1 MADPVTPAGSPAPA
15 ASDPPSA
22 PTLLDES
29 AAQFTD
35 GLNALTKLVPGLVL
49 RHPETEKF
57 VRKYR
62 RFNRDAIVSAIAAV
76 EANPELDGAKTFNL
90 DRARAAVQYGA
101 YKPAISQTRNLAEDM
116 QFSYDYAT
124 AVALEDALQIYA
136 IAKAF
141 GRAAASAQVAA
152 HANNIKRDLQRHATS
167 RKKKAVKATPPTPAP
182 STLAPST
189 LAPSTPAPDPAPQ
202 PKQ

>member
-1 MADPVTPAGSPAPA
+1 MADTVTPGGSPAVGTN
-15 ASDPPSA
+15 DPPSA

-49 RHPETEKF
+49 RHPETERF
-57 VRKYR
+57 VRKYQA
-62 RFNRDAIVSAIAAV
+62 FNRDVITTAIAAV
-76 EANPELDGAKTFNL
+76 EANPELDGAKLFNL

-101 YKPAISQTRNLAEDM
+101 YKPAINQTRNLAEDM
-116 QFSYDYAT
+116 QFTYDYVT
-124 AVALEDALQIYA
+124 AVAIEDSLQIYA

-141 GRAAASAQVAA
+141 ARVPASAKVAA
-152 HANNIKRDLQRHATS
+152 HANNIKRDLRRPGTS
-167 RKKKAVKATPPTPAP
+167 RKKKAAKTT
-182 STLAPST
+182 
-189 LAPSTPAPDPAPQ
+189 PSTPAPASVPQ